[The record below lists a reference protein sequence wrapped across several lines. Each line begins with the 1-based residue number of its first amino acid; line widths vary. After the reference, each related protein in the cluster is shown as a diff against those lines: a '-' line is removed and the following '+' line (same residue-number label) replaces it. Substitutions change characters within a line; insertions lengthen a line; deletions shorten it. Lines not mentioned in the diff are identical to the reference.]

1 MILGI
6 FGFGRA
12 SAICW
17 KWKRSW
23 KKLQEMYSR
32 LSERPTLNI
41 LFRTVTVVPMRT
53 SVHSDVDLRNKS
65 EVNQGTLL
73 F

>member
-1 MILGI
+1 MVFLDLAGLQL
-6 FGFGRA
+6 
-12 SAICW
+12 SAGSG
-17 KWKRSW
+17 KEAG
-23 KKLQEMYSR
+23 KKLQKMYSR
-32 LSERPTLNI
+32 LSERPTLNT